1 MNEMNSKTTSDNS
14 NKSIAIV
21 TSTFNTTISRVE
33 FESCFETL
41 SNRGVPKSKILS
53 INVPGALEIPLML
66 KNLANSKKFDALIA
80 LGVIIRGDT
89 FHFEIV
95 AFESASGIA
104 RVALDSN
111 IPIANG
117 ILTVENKKQAFER
130 AKKKGEECAQVVLD
144 LLKSL
149 KTIKDLCSKSI
160 DCGKN
165 N

>member
-1 MNEMNSKTTSDNS
+1 MNEMIKKVTLESDNS

-21 TSTFNTTISRVE
+21 TSIFNTSISKVE

-41 SNRGVPKSKILS
+41 STKGVPERKIFS
-53 INVPGALEIPLML
+53 ISVPGALEIPLML
-66 KNLANSKKFDALIA
+66 KNLADSKRFDALIA

-95 AFESASGIA
+95 ALESASGIS

-111 IPIANG
+111 IPVANG
-117 ILTVENKKQAFER
+117 ILTVENRNQALER
-130 AKKKGEECAQVVLD
+130 AKKKGEECAHVVLD

-149 KTIKDLCSKSI
+149 KTID
-160 DCGKN
+160 DFHG
-165 N
+165 